1 MIFGHCC
8 AMKTQMEKKPRL
20 TKAEIETRLDEEWRE
35 VLKASGLISS
45 FADIKRGLRELDL
58 SPEIDLGSGFTLGM
72 SLGLVNAGKILAR
85 KVKTEVELEEAL
97 QKIKEAGEKM
107 PTAVRK
113 AMKEVAR
120 SLPRRGGPG
129 RRPKLSPKEAS
140 VMCDQIALFI
150 RQKYGLKEALKKA
163 ADLSP
168 SILGGKKVSA
178 RTLQK
183 AWGRR
188 GEYTSEQG

>member
-1 MIFGHCC
+1 
-8 AMKTQMEKKPRL
+8 MEKKARL
-20 TKAEIETRLDEEWRE
+20 TKAEIARRLDEAWRE
-35 VLKASGLISS
+35 VLKETGLPSS
-45 FADIKRGLRELDL
+45 PAEMRKVLKEVNVSPELPLARGL
-58 SPEIDLGSGFTLGM
+58 TLGIA
-72 SLGLVNAGKILAR
+72 LGLGGLGKTLAR
-85 KVKTEVELEEAL
+85 KVKTEEQLEKAL
-97 QKIKEAGEKM
+97 QETKEVGEKM
-107 PTAVRK
+107 PTAIRR
-113 AMKEVAR
+113 AIKEVAS

-188 GEYTSEQG
+188 AEFTSEQG